1 MKSQKPPI
9 LKEPKV
15 MISLTVSKETKRLLQ
30 KAAKTTRLSQGE
42 YVERAL
48 GPQFIADH
56 IK

>member
-1 MKSQKPPI
+1 MEKPPI
-9 LKEPKV
+9 LKERKV

-30 KAAKTTRLSQGE
+30 KAAKATRLSQGE

-48 GPQFIADH
+48 RPQFIADH